1 MLWHGM
7 LLFAILDAI
16 SLALTIT
23 VAQPADFRRM
33 KWPIVG
39 LAGLVWAAIWLWA
52 IGNFW
57 QDVYRYVFPAWS
69 RLWIPWAQALLSAAV
84 AGLLWWL
91 VQRLPASPVLAFC
104 LLGGIWGGLTHAW
117 AVVRGLIDKPPVLQ
131 GANPWATILFAGFEF
146 VLYWSLVLLA
156 AAGLQQFMD
165 RILRRPMSNR
175 SPGK

>member
-1 MLWHGM
+1 MTGAETGQQQVFPPGFRLTSAMLWHGM

-91 VQRLPASPVLAFC
+91 VKRLPGQP
-104 LLGGIWGGLTHAW
+104 
-117 AVVRGLIDKPPVLQ
+117 
-131 GANPWATILFAGFEF
+131 GARLLFARWDLGRADPR
-146 VLYWSLVLLA
+146 LGSCP
-156 AAGLQQFMD
+156 
-165 RILRRPMSNR
+165 RPH
-175 SPGK
+175 